1 MTTKRVAVIGAGIV
15 GVASATYLRLH
26 LNGQLFASRSE
37 SDFATDETAMALRR
51 ANRVAV
57 LELGAE
63 ELRQHEPELSR
74 DYVRALAAAL
84 SARTAGS
91 APPASTEPTVGAL
104 TPRAAGRAT

>member
-1 MTTKRVAVIGAGIV
+1 MLVRQGNKPVRVFAGETSDVWIH
-15 GVASATYLRLH
+15 R
-26 LNGQLFASRSE
+26 NGHLFAYRSE
-37 SDFATDETAMALRR
+37 SDFAKDAAAMALRR
-51 ANRVAV
+51 ANGITV